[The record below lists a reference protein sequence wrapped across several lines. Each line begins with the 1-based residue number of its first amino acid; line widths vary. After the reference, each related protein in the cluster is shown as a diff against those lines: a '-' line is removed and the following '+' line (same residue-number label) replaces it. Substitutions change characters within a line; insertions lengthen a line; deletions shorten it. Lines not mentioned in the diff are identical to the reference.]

1 VGLLFDKI
9 NKVITIEDT
18 TDEITIQNLLN
29 AVRQWE
35 DELSSMDIGQVASA
49 AGKEPLGGGVV
60 VGITLTLLDNWRLA
74 FEARDGPTYVQC
86 KVSGGNLVGTHPDG
100 VIYPTAFTQVVM
112 TASSSATLQELGA
125 IQYSSFG
132 GGVTL
137 DVVNG
142 EAGAAFPIGTKE
154 TPVNNL
160 TDAVTIANSRGFD
173 TLFISNSMTLDSGT
187 DIRSFILVGKSA
199 VNTHV
204 MIDPSAVCDHI
215 GIENCNISG
224 TLDGGTE
231 IRHCS
236 VGDLTYV
243 NGHIHESGLYGTIIL
258 GGNKSA
264 LIDDC
269 HTADQDKPPVIDMG
283 GSGQDLSMFN
293 YSGTVAVSN
302 LSSDS
307 EEISIGVDAGEIIL
321 EDTITAGTIVISGN
335 GMLTDNSTGTADVN
349 TDGLMSKQT
358 ITEISW
364 DAVYIDSANG
374 SSGTAFPVGTAT
386 TPVDNI
392 ISAVTIANTHKIKTF
407 KIRGPV
413 DLPQTFEGWTFVGVG
428 SIYSDSVNL
437 NGQNVDKCRF
447 ELLTVSGVLTTTY
460 TNFTRCSVLN
470 VSGLSGLL
478 IDSALQGN
486 ITMGGPG
493 SILTG
498 QNIGVYGNTPGAP
511 AIVDMVGAGRIFQA
525 SMDGALQFSNVGPG
539 SYVEIGLKNG
549 IVILDPTCTGGTASF
564 TGVGNL
570 INYSTTTV
578 LNTLLTESSITNS
591 VWEGFTVGHTTS
603 GTYGKL
609 VNDINSKTN
618 DIETYMVRSLGLA
631 QENYYLDQ
639 TNYTT
644 YQGIKLL
651 TSGRLRTYSVSGS
664 VGTDSDVIATYNIV
678 SSWTGD
684 ELNTYKVTKV

>member
-1 VGLLFDKI
+1 MGLLFDKI

-18 TDEITIQNLLN
+18 ADEITIQNLLN

-49 AGKEPLGGGVV
+49 AGKEPLGGGVT

-74 FEARDGPTYVQC
+74 FEARGGPSYIQC

-160 TDAVTIANSRGFD
+160 TDAVTIANIRGFD
-173 TLFISNSMTLDSGT
+173 TLFISNSMMLDSGT
-187 DIRSFILVGKSA
+187 DIRNFILVGKSA

-204 MIDPSAVCDHI
+204 MIDPSAICDHI

-307 EEISIGVDAGEIIL
+307 EEISIGIDAGEIIL

-364 DAVYIDSANG
+364 DAIYMDSVNG
-374 SSGTAFPVGTAT
+374 SFGTTFPIGTIT
-386 TPVDNI
+386 TPVNNI
-392 ISAVTIANTHKIKTF
+392 DDAVTIAVLNKIKTF
-407 KIRGPV
+407 HIRGLFALTQLFDSYTFIGDGSLLFDII
-413 DLPQTFEGWTFVGVG
+413 DLNNQNIEG
-428 SIYSDSVNL
+428 
-437 NGQNVDKCRF
+437 CRF
-447 ELLTVSGVLTTTY
+447 DSLTVSGTVSATHNQFVNCCLQ
-460 TNFTRCSVLN
+460 N
-470 VSGLSGLL
+470 VVGLSGLL

-493 SILTG
+493 SVLTG

-511 AIVDMVGAGRIFQA
+511 AVVDMVGAGRVFQA
-525 SMDGALQFSNVGPG
+525 SMDGVIQFSNVGAG
-539 SYVEIGLKNG
+539 SYIEVGLKNG
-549 IVILDPTCTGGTASF
+549 IVILDPTCVGGTASF
-564 TGVGNL
+564 TGVGDL
-570 INYSTTTV
+570 INYSTMTV
-578 LNTLLTESSITNS
+578 QDKLLTESSITDT
-591 VWEGFTVGHTTS
+591 VWEEFTIDHTTS

-609 VNDINSKTN
+609 VN

-651 TSGRLRTYSVSGS
+651 TSGRLRIYSVSGS